1 VVSQGFQTTLITTK
15 DGKTH
20 MGFVVNEADGVV
32 ELRNIAGVASKIK
45 RAQVKDQ
52 KSMPQS
58 MMPPS
63 LAAGLTIDQFN
74 SLVDYM
80 ASLKTQQ

>member
-1 VVSQGFQTTLITTK
+1 
-15 DGKTH
+15 
-20 MGFVVNEADGVV
+20 
-32 ELRNIAGVASKIK
+32 
-45 RAQVKDQ
+45 
-52 KSMPQS
+52 